1 MNYNNKP
8 KPVQAKLLENMMMS
22 DYSEL
27 NVQKSRFGGLDL
39 WSPLRRGLFV
49 VLVASVSPAMVYAG
63 AGEGETRQAN
73 ISADTQNQ
81 SSATSAVGVTS
92 GAATQ
97 TGRSL
102 DNAGLINPTST
113 TATPLDNT
121 QAPPPTATQSKQSNA
136 MLWVA
141 LAMLFFV
148 LLGVIFWVHKS
159 LERSLDVL
167 RRKNATLENS
177 IVQLN
182 QKTSTIK
189 IKQQPDQQADS
200 FSQRQGLAERVELL
214 EEQIRQL
221 KPQPISAK
229 SGLDSFDDIPMLQ
242 SDLSINKLPFSKPLV
257 SIDTEDRKMFQQA
270 FSQWLSN
277 SLTHQFTDFLSKE
290 LLGKIEQL
298 GYEIVFAKAG
308 LGLNRMIIDRKPPS
322 KTCMVGLTGA
332 SQSFMYCQ
340 KKTSQTDDLWR
351 QNTWYEVS
359 IDAPDAMDEQTI
371 HQGEELPA

>member
-8 KPVQAKLLENMMMS
+8 NHAQANASEKMMS

-27 NVQKSRFGGLDL
+27 NVQKSRFGGSSL
-39 WSPLRRGLFV
+39 WSLLRRGLFV
-49 VLVASVSPAMVYAG
+49 ALVASVSPVMVYAG
-63 AGEGETRQAN
+63 AGEGETRQSN
-73 ISADTQNQ
+73 IPADTQNQ
-81 SSATSAVGVTS
+81 SPQNSAVGVQS
-92 GAATQ
+92 SAATPI
-97 TGRSL
+97 GRSV
-102 DNAGLINPTST
+102 DNTSPINATST

-148 LLGVIFWVHKS
+148 LLGVIFVVYKS
-159 LERSLDVL
+159 LERSLEIL
-167 RRKNATLENS
+167 RRKNATIENS

-242 SDLSINKLPFSKPLV
+242 SDLSINKQQSSKPLV

-298 GYEIVFAKAG
+298 GYQIVFAKAG
-308 LGLNRMIIDRKPPS
+308 LGLNRMIIDRKPPN
-322 KTCMVGLTGA
+322 KTCMVGLTG
-332 SQSFMYCQ
+332 SNQSLMYCQ
-340 KKTSQTDDLWR
+340 KKTSQTDDSWR
-351 QNTWYEVS
+351 PNTWYDVS

-371 HQGEELPA
+371 HQLEELPA

>member
-8 KPVQAKLLENMMMS
+8 NHAQANASEKMMS
-22 DYSEL
+22 DYSAL
-27 NVQKSRFGGLDL
+27 NVQKSRFGGSSL
-39 WSPLRRGLFV
+39 WSLLRRGLFV
-49 VLVASVSPAMVYAG
+49 ALVASVSPVMVYAG
-63 AGEGETRQAN
+63 AGEGETRQSN
-73 ISADTQNQ
+73 IPADTQNQ
-81 SSATSAVGVTS
+81 SPQNSAVGVQS
-92 GAATQ
+92 SAATPI
-97 TGRSL
+97 GRSV
-102 DNAGLINPTST
+102 DNTSPINATST

-148 LLGVIFWVHKS
+148 LLGVIFVVYKS
-159 LERSLDVL
+159 LERSLEIL
-167 RRKNATLENS
+167 RRKNATIENS

-242 SDLSINKLPFSKPLV
+242 SDLSINKQPFSKPLV

-322 KTCMVGLTGA
+322 KTCMVGLTG
-332 SQSFMYCQ
+332 SNQSLMYCQ
-340 KKTSQTDDLWR
+340 KKTSQTDDSWR
-351 QNTWYEVS
+351 PNTWYDVS

-371 HQGEELPA
+371 HQLEELPA